1 MMKKLTNGDYLRI
14 LESTL
19 RVFNIDWFNI
29 GIKPTTIRGL
39 YKEDNRWII
48 KDYLGL
54 KKNEKR
60 TIVLTDS
67 DDCNIEEICL
77 KVISFVAYD
86 DNETNQM
93 RDRFEDLVAEL
104 KSENENTH
112 VIPSMEREY
121 KEKGIQIPEVYYH
134 EWCEDL
140 MGYMSGYH
148 NVEEV
153 SNLYK
158 RITPCRCGGKAEL
171 NALAGMGE
179 IVYTIQCQECT
190 NSLSRGLYDTGDL
203 NSDEDDILDALIK
216 DWNNGIEQCEIDR
229 MSSSELSRKR
239 LKPDDLIW
247 KEYYPNNM
255 ACNGVEGLYSLV
267 FCNSGSGKLYCCKWT
282 IEYQLE
288 ELEAMHIGAYPQI
301 EAYNLFMERFFEIK
315 GILHYPSP
323 SEENSEEDDGF
334 RYETF
339 SGNGVNDKG
348 DFVRSYRTL
357 RDAQEG
363 ALGRCGWQGINRDTL
378 IKVEQYGDITAEELE
393 KELSG
398 LSMD

>member
-1 MMKKLTNGDYLRI
+1 M
-14 LESTL
+14 
-19 RVFNIDWFNI
+19 
-29 GIKPTTIRGL
+29 
-39 YKEDNRWII
+39 
-48 KDYLGL
+48 
-54 KKNEKR
+54 
-60 TIVLTDS
+60 VLSDS

-93 RDRFEDLVAEL
+93 RDRFEELVAEL

-112 VIPSMEREY
+112 VISSMEREY

-203 NSDEDDILDALIK
+203 NSDEDDILNALIK

-247 KEYYPNNM
+247 KEYYPNNT

-301 EAYNLFMERFFEIK
+301 EAYNLFMERIFEIK
-315 GILHYPSP
+315 GLLHYPTP
-323 SEENSEEDDGF
+323 SKEYSEEDDDS

-339 SGNGVNDKG
+339 SGNGVNEKG

-378 IKVEQYGDITAEELE
+378 INVEQYGDITAEELE
-393 KELSG
+393 KELSR